1 MTSPPDLDHYLR
13 TRRTEIDAALE
24 AALPVPPTCPPLIA
38 EAMRYSLF
46 AGGKRLRPILTLA
59 AAEAVVDGEQTDTGS
74 HAVGMALAMPAACAS
89 ELIHT
94 YSLVHD
100 DLPAMDDDGLRRG
113 RPTAHIV
120 YGEGV
125 AILAGDALLTQAFVI
140 LARRRSNAPPEFDQ
154 RRLRAIARIA
164 EAAGATGMVGGQV
177 LDLAATGTGHGLGG
191 EDPNQRDGPDD
202 EALRELHERKTGA
215 LICAAAVTG
224 AILAGGDETAV
235 EAVDRYAAHLGLAF
249 QIVDDILDVEGNA
262 ADLGKTAG
270 KDAAAR
276 KPTYPSVHGLDRSRV
291 LATEAATAAREA
303 LATAGLAG
311 RLSEIADWVLSRTS

>member
-1 MTSPPDLDHYLR
+1 MTSPLGFDRYLR
-13 TRRTEIDAALE
+13 TRRTELDAALE
-24 AALPVPPTCPPLIA
+24 AALPTPPDCPPLIA

-59 AAEAVVDGEQTDTGS
+59 AAEAVVDSGHTDGRS
-74 HAVGMALAMPAACAS
+74 PDALRALAMPAACAV

-113 RPTAHIV
+113 RATAHVV

-125 AILAGDALLTQAFVI
+125 AILAGDALLTHAFVV
-140 LARRRSNAPPEFDQ
+140 LARCRSDTPAGFDQ

-164 EAAGATGMVGGQV
+164 EAAGVAGMVGGQV
-177 LDLAATGTGHGLGG
+177 LDLAATGTGPGG
-191 EDPNQRDGPDD
+191 EAPNRRDGSDAA
-202 EALRELHERKTGA
+202 ALREMHERKTGA
-215 LICAAAVTG
+215 LIGAAAVAG

-235 EAVDRYAAHLGLAF
+235 AAVDRYATHLGLAF
-249 QIVDDILDVEGNA
+249 QIVDDILDVEGDA
-262 ADLGKTAG
+262 ADLGKSAG
-270 KDAAAR
+270 KDANAR
-276 KPTYPSVHGLDRSRV
+276 KRTYPSVHGLDRSRV
-291 LATEAATAAREA
+291 LAAEAAAAAREA

-311 RLSEIADWVLSRTS
+311 RLAEIVDWVVSRSR